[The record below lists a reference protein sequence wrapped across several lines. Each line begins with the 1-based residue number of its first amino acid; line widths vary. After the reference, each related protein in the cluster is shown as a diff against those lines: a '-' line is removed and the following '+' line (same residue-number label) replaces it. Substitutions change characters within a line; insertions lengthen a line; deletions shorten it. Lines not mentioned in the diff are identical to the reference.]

1 MKEDIYH
8 RLTPEDIQL
17 IKETW
22 LQDTSQSDRKVYQ
35 RLKGR
40 VNFSLRSLQRVLT
53 KVRPRWDI
61 IPLETFVE
69 PWGEGW
75 PTDPEGTAVA
85 VNLIEI
91 ANLINDFAWF
101 RPTTRELRW
110 AIRLH
115 RLFNI
120 FNRELEK
127 PGMISQ
133 RLLSVF
139 YLWYMSR
146 LYARRERASDV
157 FPDQS
162 RVGLYD
168 DLDKLLHSRI
178 WERYISTESE
188 VSLAPTPL
196 VVRYVQSL
204 IGNAKLLE
212 AVQDLAQPQHRFVTK
227 ASIIEID
234 NDPTTVAF
242 RNIRLDDWVLRLELE
257 LARPFA
263 EWAERDS
270 SGRLESG

>member
-139 YLWYMSR
+139 YL
-146 LYARRERASDV
+146 LER
-157 FPDQS
+157 P
-162 RVGLYD
+162 
-168 DLDKLLHSRI
+168 
-178 WERYISTESE
+178 
-188 VSLAPTPL
+188 PL
-196 VVRYVQSL
+196 Q
-204 IGNAKLLE
+204 LLE
-212 AVQDLAQPQHRFVTK
+212 GAYWLICRIYRFGF
-227 ASIIEID
+227 A
-234 NDPTTVAF
+234 
-242 RNIRLDDWVLRLELE
+242 RMDWIYAGRALRLV
-257 LARPFA
+257 
-263 EWAERDS
+263 S
-270 SGRLESG
+270 